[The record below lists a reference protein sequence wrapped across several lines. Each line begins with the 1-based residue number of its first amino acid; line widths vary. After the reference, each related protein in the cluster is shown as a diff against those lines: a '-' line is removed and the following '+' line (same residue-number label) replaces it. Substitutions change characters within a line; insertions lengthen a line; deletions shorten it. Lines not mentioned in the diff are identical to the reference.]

1 MARSVVLQTTK
12 RCDRC
17 RFTPRWCICPA
28 YEPIASPLQVD
39 VLFHHREFHRP
50 TSTGR
55 LVNRLLPG
63 SRHHIFRSNQ
73 VLIREAIVAPG
84 RELWILHPRG
94 EPVPADANPAG
105 LQVLLLDGSW
115 RESARMA
122 QTLAGWG
129 RLIRLP
135 EVGESRNEL
144 RQQEHPGHYSTVE
157 SLIFLHAALG
167 LKEAEAKLRR
177 QFELHVYAGLRTR
190 GAKAMADEFLAGS
203 LIREAFPELLEE
215 LHRRR
220 PHRPGEELVD
230 S

>member
-28 YEPIASPLQVD
+28 YEPVTSPLQVD

-55 LVNRLLPG
+55 LVNRLVPG
-63 SRHHIFRSNQ
+63 SRHHIFRSNH
-73 VLIREAIVAPG
+73 VLIREAIVAPA

-94 EPVPADANPAG
+94 EPLPEAANPAG
-105 LQVLLLDGSW
+105 LQVLLIDGSW

-122 QTLAGWG
+122 QALTGWG
-129 RLIRLP
+129 RLVRLP
-135 EVGESRNEL
+135 EAGASRNEL
-144 RQQEHPGHYSTVE
+144 RRQDHAGNYSTVE
-157 SLIFLHAALG
+157 SLIFLFGALG
-167 LKEAEAKLRR
+167 LAEAGAKLRR

-190 GAKAMADEFLAGS
+190 GAKVAAEEFLAQS
-203 LIREAFPELLEE
+203 HVRQNFPELIAQLE
-215 LHRRR
+215 LRR
-220 PHRPGEELVD
+220 PAE
-230 S
+230 